1 MLLLSLVSVI
11 ETFQDEL
18 MTGAASGVVVVRS
31 LVLMLLLSTLTALRY
46 NNGYAVELL
55 DDVVRL
61 LSLSD
66 DVVRLLSLSD
76 DVVRLLSLSDDFVR
90 LLSLSDDFVRLL
102 SLSDDVV
109 RLLSL
114 SDDVVRLYSA
124 LTAAAASG
132 TAVVGAVVALMMFF
146 TLLQVFRLC
155 PVLVGCI

>member
-18 MTGAASGVVVVRS
+18 MTGAASGGVVVRS

-55 DDVVRL
+55 
-61 LSLSD
+61 
-66 DVVRLLSLSD
+66 
-76 DVVRLLSLSDDFVR
+76 
-90 LLSLSDDFVRLL
+90 
-102 SLSDDVV
+102 DDVV